1 VSRVLRIRPLATA
14 DIDHA
19 AAFLFDQNPVAARS
33 FLAAVETAFGLMVE
47 QPGIGSPRYARLLP
61 GVTLRMWPVQGFPHL
76 VFYLERADAVEVL
89 RVLHG
94 VRDLPAILLDE
105 T

>member
-19 AAFLFDQNPVAARS
+19 AAFLVDVNPAAAGS
-33 FLAAVETAFGLMVE
+33 FLEAMETAFGLMLE
-47 QPGIGSPRYARLLP
+47 QPGIGSPRYTHLLP

-76 VFYLERADAVEVL
+76 IFYLERIDAVEVL

-94 VRDLPAILLDE
+94 ARDLPAILLDE

>member
-1 VSRVLRIRPLATA
+1 MSRAFRVRPLATA

-19 AAFLFDQNPVAARS
+19 AAFLFDENPTAAVS
-33 FLAAVETAFGLMVE
+33 FLDAVEAAFGLLVE
-47 QPGIGSPRYARLLP
+47 QPGSGSPRYAHLLP
-61 GVTLRMWPVQGFPHL
+61 GVTLRMWLVRGFPHL
-76 VFYLERADAVEVL
+76 IFYLDRSDATEVI

-94 VRDLPAILLDE
+94 ARDLPAILLDE

>member
-1 VSRVLRIRPLATA
+1 MRPLATA

-19 AAFLFDQNPVAARS
+19 AAFLFAENPAAAIS
-33 FLAAVETAFGLMVE
+33 FLAAMEAAFLLLLD
-47 QPGIGSPRYARLLP
+47 QPGIGSPRHAHLLP
-61 GVTLRMWPVQGFPHL
+61 GVILRMWPVPGFPHL
-76 VFYLERADAVEVL
+76 IFYLERADTVEVL

-94 VRDLPAILLDE
+94 ARDIPSILRDE